1 VDAAAWGGAKSVAI
15 ARGPA
20 SKDEE
25 ELRYLKS
32 VALQTWLFG
41 YEVPGAR
48 CASLSL
54 VLRVLS
60 SRHAARRTTFAD
72 TVMLFTPNA
81 LHIVASAKKGVASH
95 KTRALLSC
103 LTELA
108 FATSSRCFASRSR
121 ASEAGSR
128 H

>member
-1 VDAAAWGGAKSVAI
+1 MAWGGAKSVAI

-41 YEVPGAR
+41 YEVPGACR
-48 CASLSL
+48 LSL
-54 VLRVLS
+54 VCAFCPHATPLL
-60 SRHAARRTTFAD
+60 AAR
-72 TVMLFTPNA
+72 L
-81 LHIVASAKKGVASH
+81 LQ
-95 KTRALLSC
+95 TRSC
-103 LTELA
+103 CSRRLRY
-108 FATSSRCFASRSR
+108 TSSRVRRKVWQATRLTRR
-121 ASEAGSR
+121 ALVP